1 MAENNFMKLCIFYI
15 LILLLPVVSVAQVDS
30 TTPPYKKFPTLPP
43 FQILLS
49 DSSTIYTKAQLPKKT
64 PVFFMLFS
72 PDCSHCQ
79 HETEELIRH
88 KDELSNVQVVMITM
102 HPLKDMNAFIS
113 KYRLQEMKNLIVG
126 KDIYYILPSFYN
138 FRNLP
143 FMALYDKKGSLIST
157 YEGSVDLPKVIEIFN
172 AR

>member
-1 MAENNFMKLCIFYI
+1 MKHYLIFP
-15 LILLLPVVSVAQVDS
+15 LLLLITQICLAQVDS
-30 TTPPYKKFPTLPP
+30 TTPPYKKFPSLPP

-49 DSSTIYTKAQLPKKT
+49 DSITLYTKAHLPKKT

-88 KDELSNVQVVMITM
+88 KDELKNIQVVMITM
-102 HPLKDMNAFIS
+102 HSLSEMKAFIS
-113 KYRLQEMKNLIVG
+113 RYRLQDIENVIVG

-143 FMALYDKKGSLIST
+143 YSALYDRKGSLIST
-157 YEGSVDLPKVIEIFN
+157 HEGPVGIPRVIGIFN
-172 AR
+172 DRK